1 MGNRHD
7 SHPGGA
13 VEKVIEPA
21 WLWPEPTMRLLRCE
35 EMPGSRL
42 SGLPAHFVGLV
53 IATL

>member
-1 MGNRHD
+1 
-7 SHPGGA
+7 
-13 VEKVIEPA
+13 
-21 WLWPEPTMRLLRCE
+21 MRLRRRE